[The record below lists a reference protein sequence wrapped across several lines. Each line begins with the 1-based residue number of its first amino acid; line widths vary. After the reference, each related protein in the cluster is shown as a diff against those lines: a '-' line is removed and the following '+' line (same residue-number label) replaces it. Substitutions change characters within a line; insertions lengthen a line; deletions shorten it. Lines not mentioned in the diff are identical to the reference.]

1 MCFTRKKLYKSIKFL
16 KMKEQ
21 IRDQI
26 KDLTINKG
34 AHTITGLESTL
45 NNFVKCGVEEMIGN
59 KLPYSVVYKN
69 GLLYAVSDIR
79 SGRCKGNSTRQI
91 NDTYDLFFSLPKG
104 SKHVGFEDH
113 DVNEYGENAN
123 YISMKKLTYRL
134 LTEGRCIEYKSDM
147 DIQTSKVRVIE
158 IGSNYIK
165 ALNF

>member
-1 MCFTRKKLYKSIKFL
+1 
-16 KMKEQ
+16 MKEQ
-21 IRDQI
+21 IKQ
-26 KDLTINKG
+26 LTINEG
-34 AHTITGLESTL
+34 EHTVTGLESTI
-45 NNFVKCGVEEMIGN
+45 NNFVQCGVEEMVGN

-104 SKHVGFEDH
+104 NKHVGFEDH
-113 DVNEYGENAN
+113 SVSEYEEKAN
-123 YISMKKLTYRL
+123 YISMKKLAHRL
-134 LTEGRCIEYKSDM
+134 LTEGRCMEYKSGM
-147 DIQTSKVRVIE
+147 DIQTSKVRIIE

>member
-1 MCFTRKKLYKSIKFL
+1 MI
-16 KMKEQ
+16 EQ
-21 IRDQI
+21 I
-26 KDLTINKG
+26 KELVINEG
-34 AHTITGLESTL
+34 AHTITGLESTVS
-45 NNFVKCGVEEMIGN
+45 NFVKCSVEEMIGN

-104 SKHVGFEDH
+104 NKCVGFEDH
-113 DVNEYGENAN
+113 SVSECRKKAN
-123 YISMKKLTYRL
+123 YISMKILTHRL
-134 LTEGRCIEYKSDM
+134 LTEGRCMKYKSGM